1 MYVGTLYIQK
11 YTHVSMPLSR
21 SRGPVCLPIF
31 VAIVVLQALSP
42 THVHMHVNNAALT
55 LRHTHIHT
63 GPHTFAGVFIVVAE
77 KHGEL
82 LLLIFFVY
90 RPFPNWFN
98 SFVIVIEPRMF
109 VHMYN
114 TIFASVVTKNS
125 FM

>member
-1 MYVGTLYIQK
+1 LRVHEYNKNNENDKTSICICMYVGTLYIQK

-77 KHGEL
+77 KHG
-82 LLLIFFVY
+82 
-90 RPFPNWFN
+90 
-98 SFVIVIEPRMF
+98 
-109 VHMYN
+109 
-114 TIFASVVTKNS
+114 
-125 FM
+125 